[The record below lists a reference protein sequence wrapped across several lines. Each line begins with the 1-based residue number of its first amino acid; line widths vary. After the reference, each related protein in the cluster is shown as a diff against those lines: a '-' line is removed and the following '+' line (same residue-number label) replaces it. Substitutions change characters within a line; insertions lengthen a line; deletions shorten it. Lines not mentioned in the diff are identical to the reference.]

1 MRPQIMSETP
11 IGMVEIKKELEL
23 IKTRDGELNFRANK
37 TEEYLQHFIELGP
50 KKFEELKTK
59 LEELN
64 IARIKP
70 VHIIKIADVMPET
83 VNELK
88 VIMQAYPVTIKS
100 EDLKK
105 IVDVVKGYTK
115 TKDGAKTEA

>member
-1 MRPQIMSETP
+1 
-11 IGMVEIKKELEL
+11 MVEIKKELEL